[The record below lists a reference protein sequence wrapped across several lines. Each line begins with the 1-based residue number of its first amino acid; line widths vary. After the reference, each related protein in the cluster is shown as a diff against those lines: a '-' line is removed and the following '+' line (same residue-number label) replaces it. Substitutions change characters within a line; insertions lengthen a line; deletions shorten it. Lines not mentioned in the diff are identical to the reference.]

1 MRLLFVA
8 DGRSP
13 IALNWIQHF
22 VTSGYEVHLATTFPC
37 DPGLTFASITF
48 IPLAFSGAKSVDSH
62 GGNRLRMLNVINNAA
77 SVGLRTTF
85 RQWFGPFT
93 LHSAKNS
100 LQVLIDRVKPDLI
113 HAMRIPY
120 EGMLVAHSLDR
131 VGDSRS
137 SRRRPIFLVSVWGN
151 DFTLHGRSTPL
162 MSRYTRAT
170 LQIANALHTD
180 CLRDQRLAYEWG
192 FPAENP
198 AIVLPGGGG
207 VNLNVFSPP
216 DPSNKSDRGLKTV
229 INPRGVRAY
238 IRNDTFFKSAAL
250 VLEKFPGVRFICTGM
265 EDNVKI
271 RAMVNDLGIASSVEL
286 LPKIPYA
293 KMPDLFMSAQVAV
306 SPSTHD
312 GTPNTLLEAMASGC
326 FPIAGDIESLREWI
340 IPGENG
346 LLVDPNDPYA
356 LSRAI
361 LTALNDDDL
370 RVKAGRHNTQL
381 IAKKASYEVVMKK
394 AQKFYNSLVCWG
406 KNQIS

>member
-13 IALNWIQHF
+13 IALNWIRHF
-22 VTSGYEVHLATTFPC
+22 VNSGYEVHLATTFPC
-37 DPGLTFASITF
+37 EPALTFASVTF
-48 IPLAFSGAKSVDSH
+48 IPLAFSGAKSRDNREESH
-62 GGNRLRMLNVINNAA
+62 LRVINVFAGA
-77 SVGLRTTF
+77 SFVGLRTTI

-93 LHSAKNS
+93 LHSARNS
-100 LQVLIDRVKPDLI
+100 LQVIIDRVQPDLI

-120 EGMLVAHSLDR
+120 EGMLVALTLNKVR
-131 VGDSRS
+131 KAQSRQNQ
-137 SRRRPIFLVSVWGN
+137 PPFLVSVWGN
-151 DFTLHGRSTPL
+151 DFTLHGTSTPL
-162 MSRYTRAT
+162 MSRYTKAT
-170 LQIANALHTD
+170 LRIADALHTD
-180 CLRDQRLAYEWG
+180 CLRDQRLAYKWG
-192 FPAENP
+192 FPQENP

-207 VNLNVFSPP
+207 VDLDVFSPL
-216 DPSNKSDRGLKTV
+216 DHSSKLGGELKTV

-238 IRNDTFFKSAAL
+238 IRNDTFFQSAAL
-250 VLEKFPGVRFICTGM
+250 VLEKCPQVRFICIGM
-265 EDNVKI
+265 EDDPQI

-286 LPKIPYA
+286 LPQVLYS
-293 KMPDLFMSAQVAV
+293 KMSELFKTAQVAV

-346 LLVDPNDPYA
+346 LLVDPIDPLA

-370 RVKAGRHNTQL
+370 RSKAARYNIQL
-381 IAKKASYEVVMKK
+381 IADKASYQVVMKS
-394 AQKFYNSLVCWG
+394 AERFYKSLVSCG
-406 KNQIS
+406 NN